1 MEWRYGERKSFQK
14 MMDNLSHK
22 YGGYQETLLEKDRQK
37 TSRVGG
43 GNGGN
48 GSAMNGGG
56 GGGGRPYSYA

>member
-1 MEWRYGERKSFQK
+1 